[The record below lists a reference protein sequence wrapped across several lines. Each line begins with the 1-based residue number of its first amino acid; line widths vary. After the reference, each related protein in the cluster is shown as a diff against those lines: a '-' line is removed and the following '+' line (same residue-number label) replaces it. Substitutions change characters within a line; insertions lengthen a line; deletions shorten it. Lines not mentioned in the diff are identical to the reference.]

1 MHRSLVQRSDVQRNV
16 ALATCLASAACLFG
30 SRPPSP
36 IRGYRVL
43 IEAHDSLSEYLADVL
58 SHRGFTVRRRIEG
71 GSAPTAAVI
80 TYTYHYHDGGASPV
94 TWFNVVLADTRSGA
108 VVATVSAPI
117 DSLGAP
123 PRARAH
129 SLADSL
135 AARLESR
142 TPTLPP

>member
-1 MHRSLVQRSDVQRNV
+1 MQRGVLASCL
-16 ALATCLASAACLFG
+16 ALACAG
-30 SRPPSP
+30 SGPPSP

-43 IEAHDSLSEYLADVL
+43 IEAHDSLSDYLADVL
-58 SHRGFTVRRRIEG
+58 SHRGFTVRRRIQG

-80 TYTYHYHDGGASPV
+80 TYTYREVGASPV

-117 DSLGAP
+117 DSLGAT

-135 AARLESR
+135 AARLVSH
-142 TPTLPP
+142 TPTPPP

>member
-1 MHRSLVQRSDVQRNV
+1 VNHGTDVKRSV
-16 ALATCLASAACLFG
+16 ALATCLASAACRFG
-30 SRPPSP
+30 SGPPSP

-43 IEAHDSLSEYLADVL
+43 IEAHDSLSDYLADVL
-58 SHRGFTVRRRIEG
+58 SHRGFTVRRRIQG
-71 GSAPTAAVI
+71 GSGPTAAVI
-80 TYTYHYHDGGASPV
+80 TYTYREVGASPV

-117 DSLGAP
+117 DSLGAT

-135 AARLESR
+135 AARLVSH
-142 TPTLPP
+142 TPTPPP

>member
-43 IEAHDSLSEYLADVL
+43 IEAHDSLSEYLADLL
-58 SHRGFTVRRRIEG
+58 SHRGFTVRRRIQG

-80 TYTYHYHDGGASPV
+80 TYTYHDGGASPV

-117 DSLGAP
+117 DSLGAT